1 MKILFLVLL
10 VMATGY
16 GVKITPL
23 YWDATL
29 AHRFGPE
36 LGDDEYDLPQFHC
49 QFVMRAFLHFG
60 YDYATWIPTMHKMYG
75 GEDEC
80 IDWKEEKKLWKDIGM
95 NFGKNNIGM
104 KENWTHYNKMLQQ
117 INGRLGD
124 LIPGRD
130 SCIDMEE
137 NKYWIY
143 HALNDNVKKGC
154 VHVLSKDWLLKN
166 WQIVR
171 KKWVVKGK
179 SCNRYGVKGH
189 ALFGTDPDHWY
200 PGCTP
205 NFD

>member
-1 MKILFLVLL
+1 MGSLERNAKMKILFLVLL

-29 AHRFGPE
+29 ARRFGPE
-36 LGDDEYDLPQFHC
+36 LGDDKYDLPQFHC
-49 QFVMRAFLHFG
+49 QFVMR
-60 YDYATWIPTMHKMYG
+60 
-75 GEDEC
+75 
-80 IDWKEEKKLWKDIGM
+80 
-95 NFGKNNIGM
+95 
-104 KENWTHYNKMLQQ
+104 ENWTHYNKMLQQ